1 MLIKIIVIFM
11 IMTFAITELPY
22 FNAKKK
28 KRIKSQLSV
37 KL

>member
-22 FNAKKK
+22 FNAKK
-28 KRIKSQLSV
+28 RIKSQLSV

>member
-28 KRIKSQLSV
+28 RIKSQLSV

>member
-28 KRIKSQLSV
+28 DKIPIKC
-37 KL
+37 

>member
-22 FNAKKK
+22 FNEKKK
-28 KRIKSQLSV
+28 KDKIPIKC
-37 KL
+37 